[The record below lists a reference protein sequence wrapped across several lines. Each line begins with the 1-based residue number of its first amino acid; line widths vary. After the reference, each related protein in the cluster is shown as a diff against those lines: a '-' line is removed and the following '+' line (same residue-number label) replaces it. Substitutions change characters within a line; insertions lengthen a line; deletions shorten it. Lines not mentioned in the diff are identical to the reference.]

1 MPSLFNYQPPQQPW
15 LDIVFA
21 DKDLLVLNKPS
32 GLLSV
37 SGRGAHL
44 ADSLL
49 SRAQQQYGFAQIIN
63 RLDLAT
69 SGLVVIALRRK
80 AERHLK
86 QQFAE
91 RKVLK
96 RYLAVVWGQ
105 VSHALGTVDLPL
117 AAAGN
122 DPPHNHVCF
131 THGKAALTH
140 YRLLQQLSDR
150 ALIELT
156 PITGRSHQ
164 LRVHMQSLGWPI
176 VGDHFYASEP
186 AIAAAPR
193 LLLHAAHL
201 QLQQPYS
208 GEQLTFSANS
218 DFVSASGKLMADFN
232 E

>member
-1 MPSLFNYQPPQQPW
+1 MTPLFNYQPPQQPW
-15 LDIVFA
+15 LDIVFI
-21 DKDLLVLNKPS
+21 DKDLLVVNKPS

-37 SGRGAHL
+37 SGRGTHL

-49 SRAQQQYGFAQIIN
+49 SRVQQQYDFAQIIN

-91 RKVLK
+91 RKVKK
-96 RYLAVVWGQ
+96 RYLAVIWGQ
-105 VSHALGTVDLPL
+105 VKHQFGTVDLPL
-117 AAAGN
+117 ASMGG
-122 DPPHNHVCF
+122 DPPKNHVCF
-131 THGKAALTH
+131 SQGKAAITH
-140 YRLLQQLSDR
+140 YKLLQQFSDR
-150 ALIELT
+150 ALVALS
-156 PITGRSHQ
+156 PISGRSHQ
-164 LRVHMQSLGWPI
+164 LRVHMQALGLPI
-176 VGDHFYASEP
+176 VGDRFYAPEQ

-208 GEQLTFSANS
+208 GELLHFSADS
-218 DFVSASGKLMADFN
+218 DFVTAKGELKTKY
-232 E
+232 

>member
-1 MPSLFNYQPPQQPW
+1 MPSAFNYLPPVTPW

-37 SGRGAHL
+37 PGRGEHL

-49 SRAQQQYGFAQIIN
+49 SRVQAEYGFAQIVN

-86 QQFAE
+86 QQFAK
-91 RKVLK
+91 RQVHK
-96 RYLAVVWGQ
+96 RYLAVIWGQ
-105 VSHALGTVDLPL
+105 LLHQYGTVDLPL
-117 AAAGN
+117 ASAGG
-122 DPPHNHVCF
+122 DPPKNYVCYQQ
-131 THGKAALTH
+131 GKAAITH
-140 YRLLQQLSDR
+140 YRLLQQFKDS
-150 ALIELT
+150 ALVELT

-164 LRVHMQSLGWPI
+164 LRVHMQALGLPI
-176 VGDHFYASEP
+176 VGDRFYASEQ
-186 AIAAAPR
+186 ACAAAPR

-201 QLQQPYS
+201 QLQQPYT
-208 GEQLTFSANS
+208 GQVLNFSADS
-218 DFVSASGKLMADFN
+218 DFVTAAGCLIAK
-232 E
+232 